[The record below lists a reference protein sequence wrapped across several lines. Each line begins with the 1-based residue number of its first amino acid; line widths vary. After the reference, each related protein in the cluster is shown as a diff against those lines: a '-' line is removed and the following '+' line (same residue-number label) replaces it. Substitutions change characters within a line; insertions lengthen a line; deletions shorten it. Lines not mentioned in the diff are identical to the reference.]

1 MKEKNQYIPAV
12 LTLASVVIFALG
24 VILWPLMPKDD
35 TILSKLYYLS
45 TSCSLYALSLVIFI
59 IAKSTWLKAISCLG
73 LGVFSINLYIE
84 LFLDPLHWTR
94 CSIGLIIFVA
104 ANLFLI
110 VSITEKLKSK
120 KNERDD
126 SPIF

>member
-1 MKEKNQYIPAV
+1 MKDKNQHIAAI
-12 LTLASVVIFALG
+12 LTIATSILFILG
-24 VILWPLMPKDD
+24 VVLWPFMPKVNLLD
-35 TILSKLYYLS
+35 KLYYVT
-45 TSCSLYALSLVIFI
+45 TSFSLYSLSLVIFI
-59 IAKSTWLKAISCLG
+59 IAKSTWLKAVSCLG

-94 CSIGLIIFVA
+94 WSIGLIIFVA
-104 ANLFLI
+104 LNLFLI

-120 KNERDD
+120 KNERDS